1 MPWASRRN
9 GGVAKLALRSSE
21 ASARLMWRVK
31 GVHDGL
37 LLGALSADTLHRLDE
52 LYFGREDLYTDARHN
67 RSGLFWWEQ
76 DAADRLFPDGGRVV
90 VTAAG
95 GGREVVALRKAGY
108 DAVGYECNEDL
119 RRAGCAL
126 LEESGEPPCL
136 YPVGRDEFPAVEGRF
151 DAGIVGWG
159 GYMHIPGSAARVAFL
174 RDFGAAVSDGAPVL
188 VSFAIRSSDGPYHR
202 AVAKVGTR
210 VRRLRGRPEVEL
222 GDGLIPH
229 YVHWF
234 TRAEFAREAERAGFE
249 LAEWSGQDYGHAV
262 IRARDR

>member
-1 MPWASRRN
+1 
-9 GGVAKLALRSSE
+9 
-21 ASARLMWRVK
+21 MWRVK
-31 GVHDGL
+31 GIHDGL
-37 LLGALSADTLHRLDE
+37 LLGALSPDTIHRLDQ
-52 LYFGREDLYTDARHN
+52 LYFDREDTYTDPGHN

-76 DAADRLFPDGGRVV
+76 DAVERMFPEAGRVV

-95 GGREVVALRKAGY
+95 AGREVIALREAGF
-108 DAVGYECNEDL
+108 DAVGYEPNADL
-119 RRAGCAL
+119 VRAGLTL
-126 LEESGEPPCL
+126 LEESGQPACL
-136 YPVGRDEFPAVEGRF
+136 HEAARDAFPAVDGRF

-159 GYMHIPGSAARVAFL
+159 GYMHIQGSAARVAFL
-174 RDFGAAVSDGAPVL
+174 RDFRAAVADGAPVL

-262 IRARDR
+262 IRAREQ